1 MVQTQFINIVQSET
15 MSAAVDIEG
24 KLWAWTN
31 FSETEIMQTWKE
43 DQIDLVPLK
52 LPTIPRKYDKTKY
65 KLMAQIHVGHDFLMA
80 IGTDQPA
87 HKLFEMPKKAA
98 QTQKSSNLRKTL

>member
-52 LPTIPRKYDKTKY
+52 LPTIPRMYDKTRY
-65 KLMAQIHVGHDFLMA
+65 KLMA
-80 IGTDQPA
+80 
-87 HKLFEMPKKAA
+87 
-98 QTQKSSNLRKTL
+98 